1 MERNFVKKPNIQYN
15 DKEMQNGLQ
24 LINSGGSVLVELGLS
39 IIEIYVNQHTQKI
52 ALLKFQYELLF
63 MLFYH

>member
-1 MERNFVKKPNIQYN
+1 MERNFVKKPKIQYN

-39 IIEIYVNQHTQKI
+39 IIEIYVDQHSQKI
-52 ALLKFQYELLF
+52 PILKFQYELVF